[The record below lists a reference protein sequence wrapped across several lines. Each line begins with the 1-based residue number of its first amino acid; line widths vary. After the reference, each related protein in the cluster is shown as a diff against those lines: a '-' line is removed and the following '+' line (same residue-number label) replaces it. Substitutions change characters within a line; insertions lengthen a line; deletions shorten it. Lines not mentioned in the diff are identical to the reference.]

1 VIKVILTHDSIEY
14 LVGEYV
20 ASSDSY
26 RVYICNNGT
35 KQYLL
40 QIASDIEHNGG
51 LDRAAYIL
59 KELKQISDLY
69 ETEYAKLHLDAR
81 LSYDRLFPNILDS
94 FISDEQGDRR
104 INILA
109 FNDIDTIDKMVPLSN
124 LFTKDKLR
132 ISLETSAWIMGRLLK
147 LLSFIHEEKI
157 SIQLLSG
164 NNVLIDL
171 ERHHTVLFDWSIAH
185 SHQGRVPDNIR
196 RDNISDAAKTVFT
209 AIGGDI
215 HTGAYSYDENH
226 PYVRFLWKL
235 ACGEE
240 NDALKAHEQF
250 YKLVH
255 GIFGKGYIPSKILPL

>member
-1 VIKVILTHDSIEY
+1 MINVILTHGSISY
-14 LVGEYV
+14 SVGVCV

-26 RVYICNNGT
+26 RVYLCNIGS

-40 QIASDIEHNGG
+40 QIASEVEYNGG

-59 KELKQISDLY
+59 KELEQISVLY
-69 ETEYAKLHLDAR
+69 EAEYAKLNVDVKLG
-81 LSYDRLFPNILDS
+81 YDQLFPVISDS
-94 FISDEQGDRR
+94 FISSEQDDRR

-109 FNDIDTIDKMVPLSN
+109 FNNIDAIDKIVPLSN
-124 LFTKDKLR
+124 LLTKDNFR

-147 LLSFIHEEKI
+147 LLSFIHGEGI
-157 SIQLLSG
+157 SIRQLSG
-164 NNVLIDL
+164 NNVLIEL
-171 ERHHTVLFDWSIAH
+171 ERHRMMLFDWSIAH
-185 SHQGRVPDNIR
+185 SHPDNVPDNIR
-196 RDNISDAAKTVFT
+196 KENISDAAKAVFT

-215 HTGAYSYDENH
+215 TTGTYSYDEAH

-250 YKLVH
+250 YELVH